1 MSRVERFQATWRPVR
16 AKKTRQI
23 DNRKPRFDSIETA
36 PVAMQCKCMRG
47 IACARLRMTAVRQ

>member
-1 MSRVERFQATWRPVR
+1 MSRLRFQATWRPVR

-23 DNRKPRFDSIETA
+23 NNRD

-47 IACARLRMTAVRQ
+47 IACAHLLMTVIRQ